1 MIASTSAPPT
11 SCLRGAPTSA
21 QRKCSDTLG
30 RRSLRLSQG
39 RIYVP
44 LPKADVFARQAR
56 DVAKREEELRRV
68 RVFAAVAHGEHPSL
82 AQLHLEPCGVVLEAL
97 LLAGEDALATTPIVL
112 DKVAALR
119 HKALDAAVE
128 VAALVGHLAPRLLAL
143 ASAAEQ
149 QRHKV
154 LDRQRRNLWPH
165 LDVDAL
171 RRHLDGAAASAAPL
185 EIVGVQLLLDAL
197 ELGTAKL
204 RQPV

>member
-1 MIASTSAPPT
+1 MHAAHATIGDHHRVRRPARVVP
-11 SCLRGAPTSA
+11 LR
-21 QRKCSDTLG
+21 RRTLLHD
-30 RRSLRLSQG
+30 RQHLCAADQ
-39 RIYVP
+39 
-44 LPKADVFARQAR
+44 LPKADVLARQAR
-56 DVAKREEELRRV
+56 DVAEREEELRCV

-82 AQLHLEPCGVVLEAL
+82 AQLHLEPCGIVLEAL

-143 ASAAEQ
+143 ASVAEQ

-171 RRHLDGAAASAAPL
+171 RRHLHGAAASAAPL